1 MNTPRATMRL
11 QFHKDFTF
19 DDATSRVSYFS
30 ALGISHLYASPIMT
44 ARKGSLHGYDVI
56 DPTRVNPELGGEQA
70 LERLVAALRARGMGL
85 IVDIVPNHMAAVTDN
100 PWWADV
106 LARGRQSRYA
116 HFFDIDWEPDDPA
129 LRAKVLLPILGKA
142 YGEALA
148 AGEIKLEQDP
158 HRRGLRIR
166 YFEHSLPIAAP
177 NCQQLERAPLD
188 AFDPAT
194 PRGREQ
200 LHALLE
206 RQHYRLAWWGAANDE
221 INWRRFF
228 DINDLAALRMENDEA
243 FEAVHAKLFRLYA
256 EGLLDGLRVDH
267 VDGLSH
273 PQEYCRKLGARL
285 RELEHKRPRSAPA
298 GRAYL
303 VVEKI
308 LAANEYL
315 PGAWEADGTTGYDF
329 MDQVSALLHDGA
341 GEEPL
346 SELWCR
352 LDEKTGSFAAVEEQS
367 RRQILERSF
376 SAQLES
382 TVRAF
387 HAIARSDLST
397 RDWSKPAIRRALR
410 EILVHFPVY
419 RIYAAVGSPSQC
431 DRAFLARALA
441 GAKRICLPSQRPLI
455 DRLGQ
460 WLAGQSIEPQA
471 VGNAQIALTRFQQLS
486 APLCA
491 KAVEDTAFYRYGRL
505 LSRNDVGFDP
515 GRFADA
521 PSDFHRNSLARRSQY
536 PRAML
541 ATATHDHKRGED
553 VRARLA
559 VLSEIAD
566 EWTRTLDRLLALGSS
581 LQATVDG
588 APAPTPGDLAILF
601 QAVVGAW
608 PPALKL
614 DDAAGLASF
623 AERIAQWQ
631 QKALREAKQ
640 ASDWAAPN
648 EPYEAAAR
656 NFVARLFARPSDL
669 LSDLAAFAR
678 RIGPSGALNGLAQTL
693 LKLTAPGV
701 PDFYQGTE
709 YWDLS
714 LVDPDNRRSVD
725 FDARSTTLDSPTPA
739 QLAAQWPDG
748 RIKQSLIARVLAVRR
763 VSPRLFSEG
772 EYLPIE
778 TQGPLAD
785 HVVAFAR
792 VLGDASAITLV
803 CRLPIRL
810 LDNPRELAVAA
821 SAWQGTRLLPPM
833 ALRGQAFFDIVRSG
847 SASSKQHEWHVGQM
861 LEGLPIA
868 FLVNDRAR
876 HPHSS

>member
-177 NCQQLERAPLD
+177 DCQQLERAPLD

-243 FEAVHAKLFRLYA
+243 FEAVHATLFRLYA

-285 RELEHKRPRSAPA
+285 RELERERPRSAPA

-382 TVRAF
+382 TV
-387 HAIARSDLST
+387 ARLS
-397 RDWSKPAIRRALR
+397 
-410 EILVHFPVY
+410 
-419 RIYAAVGSPSQC
+419 C
-431 DRAFLARALA
+431 DCA
-441 GAKRICLPSQRPLI
+441 QRP
-455 DRLGQ
+455 
-460 WLAGQSIEPQA
+460 
-471 VGNAQIALTRFQQLS
+471 
-486 APLCA
+486 
-491 KAVEDTAFYRYGRL
+491 
-505 LSRNDVGFDP
+505 
-515 GRFADA
+515 
-521 PSDFHRNSLARRSQY
+521 
-536 PRAML
+536 
-541 ATATHDHKRGED
+541 
-553 VRARLA
+553 
-559 VLSEIAD
+559 
-566 EWTRTLDRLLALGSS
+566 
-581 LQATVDG
+581 
-588 APAPTPGDLAILF
+588 
-601 QAVVGAW
+601 
-608 PPALKL
+608 
-614 DDAAGLASF
+614 
-623 AERIAQWQ
+623 
-631 QKALREAKQ
+631 
-640 ASDWAAPN
+640 
-648 EPYEAAAR
+648 
-656 NFVARLFARPSDL
+656 
-669 LSDLAAFAR
+669 
-678 RIGPSGALNGLAQTL
+678 
-693 LKLTAPGV
+693 
-701 PDFYQGTE
+701 
-709 YWDLS
+709 
-714 LVDPDNRRSVD
+714 
-725 FDARSTTLDSPTPA
+725 FDARLVEAGNPP
-739 QLAAQWPDG
+739 
-748 RIKQSLIARVLAVRR
+748 RIAGNPRAFSGL
-763 VSPRLFSEG
+763 PRLRSGRLCFAMRPRISRARARRRE
-772 EYLPIE
+772 EKLPALRA
-778 TQGPLAD
+778 TPD
-785 HVVAFAR
+785 RSSRSVAGGAKHR
-792 VLGDASAITLV
+792 
-803 CRLPIRL
+803 
-810 LDNPRELAVAA
+810 AA
-821 SAWQGTRLLPPM
+821 SGRKCADRAHALPAIERTALRQSGRGYCLLPLWQ
-833 ALRGQAFFDIVRSG
+833 ALVAQ
-847 SASSKQHEWHVGQM
+847 
-861 LEGLPIA
+861 
-868 FLVNDRAR
+868 
-876 HPHSS
+876 